1 MADDLDGLCCP
12 LTLEAFVDP
21 VILAGDGHTYERS
34 AVTQWLGTGKLTSP
48 TTGAPLG
55 AGGTALIEN
64 HALRKTI
71 AEMNGGAAPP
81 PRPTA
86 PPAAAPPRPPPQR
99 RQRRRRARP
108 PRAAPAAAAPP
119 PPPADPPRASKP
131 LQAAPGD
138 KAADLSTFGDKGTSF
153 GLGPRFETKNTGA
166 TITESGAAFSDRG
179 QAFTNKAEK
188 PEKEKRGSFFGSVFG
203 RSKKKDDRAGRG
215 TALEPVEA
223 AEDAPR
229 ADLLREAC
237 DVLVVGGALKGG
249 GSLAADGAFGAAPG
263 CLITCGLS
271 RSAACWEWRETRVE
285 VAKEKKHWYSKKKGP
300 DVEVERRWA
309 QTGRLGGA
317 RDWVTALAADDAGA
331 FVVGGCRGGDLLA
344 WRPPKEAT
352 AGARRG
358 PVTATALLDDRTAL
372 VADAGGFAVVYDL
385 RSISVVATLLEPGTY
400 TSAELDKKARWEGEA
415 KGACP
420 VLGAAH
426 CAHAGWVSLLRE
438 DGLLATFDATTW
450 KRVADA
456 DAGAALPS
464 IKPACLAVTRLP
476 RSRF

>member
-71 AEMNGGAAPP
+71 AEMNGGAAAP

-86 PPAAAPPRPPPQR
+86 PPAAALPRPPG
-99 RQRRRRARP
+99 
-108 PRAAPAAAAPP
+108 APP

-138 KAADLSTFGDKGTSF
+138 KAADLSTFGDKGT
-153 GLGPRFETKNTGA
+153 
-166 TITESGAAFSDRG
+166 DRG

-223 AEDAPR
+223 DEDAPR

-249 GSLAADGAFGAAPG
+249 GSLAADGAFGAVAPPSFASLGADTKAPSKVVRCVAPAQAPG

-352 AGARRG
+352 AGVAAWSEVAHVQGARDGGPRG
-358 PVTATALLDDRTAL
+358 PRGGQLRRLRRR
-372 VADAGGFAVVYDL
+372 AGD
-385 RSISVVATLLEPGTY
+385 PGVRRVRL
-400 TSAELDKKARWEGEA
+400 LDKKARWEGEA